1 MLPNFSKEEIMSLDL
16 GLKGKTAVI
25 TGGAAGI
32 GNETAEFFL
41 KQGANVVLADLN
53 PEVNNIAKGMGG
65 DKAIGVAGNV
75 CDAEYRQHVIEEGVK
90 AFGQIDV
97 LVNCAGIVALE
108 SAEIISEDFWNR
120 TININLS
127 ASFFMAQAVG
137 KYMID
142 NGVKG
147 SIVNI
152 ASQAGV
158 IALDKHVA
166 YCAAKGG
173 IIAMTKVMAME
184 WGKYGIRVNA
194 VAPTVVLTALGHK
207 AWDGPVGDAFKKE
220 IPAERFAEPE
230 EIAAMEKK
238 IDEAA
243 RDLGSDLPNP
253 MMYMFFLPITAIP
266 DYAITDVGPVDYVN
280 LRTFEP
286 VLNVREK

>member
-1 MLPNFSKEEIMSLDL
+1 MLPNFSKEEIMSMDF
-16 GLKGKTAVI
+16 GLAGKTAII

-32 GNETAEFFL
+32 GNMTAEYLL
-41 KQGANVVLADLN
+41 KQGVNVVLADMN
-53 PEVNNIAKGMGG
+53 PGVNDIAKEMGE

-75 CDAEYRQHVIEEGVK
+75 CDAEYRASVIDKAVK
-90 AFGQIDV
+90 TFGQVDI

-108 SAEIISEDFWNR
+108 SAEIIDAKDWNR
-120 TININLS
+120 TIDINLS

-142 NGVKG
+142 NKISG

-207 AWDGPVGDAFKKE
+207 AWDGLVGDAFKKE
-220 IPAERFAEPE
+220 MPSERFAEPE
-230 EIAAMEKK
+230 EIAVVIGFLCSKAAAMVTGHNLL
-238 IDEAA
+238 ID
-243 RDLGSDLPNP
+243 GG
-253 MMYMFFLPITAIP
+253 YTI
-266 DYAITDVGPVDYVN
+266 
-280 LRTFEP
+280 
-286 VLNVREK
+286 K

>member
-1 MLPNFSKEEIMSLDL
+1 MLPNFSKEEIMSLDFDL
-16 GLKGKTAVI
+16 GGKTAII

-32 GNETAEFFL
+32 GNMTAEYLL
-41 KQGANVVLADLN
+41 KQGVNIVLADLN
-53 PEVNNIAKGMGG
+53 PEVDKIAKEMVG

-75 CDAEYRQHVIEEGVK
+75 CDKEYRASVIEEAVK
-90 AFGQIDV
+90 AFGQVDI

-108 SAEIISEDFWNR
+108 SAEIIDEKDWNR
-120 TININLS
+120 TIDINLS

-142 NGVKG
+142 NQVKG

-220 IPAERFAEPE
+220 MPSERFAEPE
-230 EIAAMEKK
+230 EISAVIAFLCSKAAAMVTGHNLL
-238 IDEAA
+238 ID
-243 RDLGSDLPNP
+243 GG
-253 MMYMFFLPITAIP
+253 YTI
-266 DYAITDVGPVDYVN
+266 
-280 LRTFEP
+280 
-286 VLNVREK
+286 K

>member
-53 PEVNNIAKGMGG
+53 PEVNNIAKEMGG

-90 AFGQIDV
+90 AFGQIDI

-158 IALDKHVA
+158 IALNKHIT
-166 YCAAKGG
+166 YYTTKNE
-173 IIAMTKVMAME
+173 IIAMTKVMA
-184 WGKYGIRVNA
+184 IQ
-194 VAPTVVLTALGHK
+194 
-207 AWDGPVGDAFKKE
+207 
-220 IPAERFAEPE
+220 
-230 EIAAMEKK
+230 IAATMIGVGIIPVYAPSFWKEGTRTYT
-238 IDEAA
+238 IWLLQSRSPIA
-243 RDLGSDLPNP
+243 RPADHR
-253 MMYMFFLPITAIP
+253 I
-266 DYAITDVGPVDYVN
+266 
-280 LRTFEP
+280 
-286 VLNVREK
+286 NVATIG